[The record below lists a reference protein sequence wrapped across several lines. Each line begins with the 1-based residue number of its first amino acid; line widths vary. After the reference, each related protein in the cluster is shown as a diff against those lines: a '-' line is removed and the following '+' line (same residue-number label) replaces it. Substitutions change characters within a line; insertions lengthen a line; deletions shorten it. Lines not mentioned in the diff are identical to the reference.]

1 MCTKVMSTDRLCNTK
16 KRCFSFASEAAL
28 IAGINICRVGI
39 VDRVI
44 SAKMLALNKLL
55 VRVSKAVTSDVMIT
69 KI

>member
-1 MCTKVMSTDRLCNTK
+1 MTTDRLCSTK

-44 SAKMLALNKLL
+44 SPKMLVLNKLL
-55 VRVSKAVTSDVMIT
+55 ARASKAAMSDVMIT